1 MSKHQ
6 GSSSKAIVPKKRVP
20 EGAHAP
26 SKQPGTTIQTKQL
39 NKLNSMIKILQLK
52 ASKLN
57 SELKDAERKR
67 RTATFELQRA
77 MKQRDSLKRSLIDL
91 EKIKKRKEAELK
103 SVSGELGKAK
113 HSLDT
118 IKQMTKQTVKER
130 NEASA
135 AIAKASKELE
145 SVQKQLVELKRN
157 SEELSSSNAALQM
170 RMDETT
176 SKIRDLQLT
185 AALSDFFLAA
195 DIDGLEKWIVQDTP
209 LVLEYMKQVR
219 DKPYF
224 DVYREY
230 LYSRLLKKAYRL
242 YECANCKKRFRAESG
257 EPKSCP
263 FCGHTVLKLIDVA
276 REIVQEPPSS
286 RLILPKPEERPEAT
300 KPAVSGTDYEE
311 SPDIR

>member
-1 MSKHQ
+1 
-6 GSSSKAIVPKKRVP
+6 
-20 EGAHAP
+20 
-26 SKQPGTTIQTKQL
+26 
-39 NKLNSMIKILQLK
+39 MIKILQSK
-52 ASKLN
+52 SAKLN
-57 SELKDAERKR
+57 SGLKEAERKR
-67 RTATFELQRA
+67 KTTLFEIQRA
-77 MKQRDSLKRSLIDL
+77 IKQRDSLKRSLIDL

-103 SVSGELGKAK
+103 SVSGELVKAK
-113 HSLDT
+113 RSLET
-118 IKQMTKQTVKER
+118 LKQITKQTVREK

-135 AIAKASKELE
+135 AVAKASRELE
-145 SVQKQLVELKRN
+145 SVQKQLAELKRN
-157 SEELSSSNAALQM
+157 AQELSNGNATLQA

-176 SKIRDLQLT
+176 SNIRDLQLT

-263 FCGHTVLKLIDVA
+263 FCGHNVLKLIDVA

-286 RLILPKPEERPEAT
+286 RLILPKPEERQEAPP
-300 KPAVSGTDYEE
+300 PAAAGTDYEE